1 MSSLELCAIIKFDSL
16 CLSNLIVFIIFAGTG
31 SFKCTSSQVHWVTQT
46 RKNMTTIVKK
56 FVTHHCICCLY
67 MCSAVCLPLLARSL
81 TVSFPIPALP
91 PVTIAVFPSRRVS
104 EDHVGMKRD
113 LWSETPK
120 AFISDGW
127 MKSYRQTFPPFLVM
141 MYKNLPDCLH
151 FQSKIKLWYPYSKIV
166 FADVEK
172 SQRCGGTGL
181 REKANMTAF

>member
-31 SFKCTSSQVHWVTQT
+31 SFKCTSSQVHWVTQM

-81 TVSFPIPALP
+81 TVSFPIPVLP

-113 LWSETPK
+113 LWSETPLSQMDEWK
-120 AFISDGW
+120 ATV
-127 MKSYRQTFPPFLVM
+127 RLFPLSGDDV
-141 MYKNLPDCLH
+141 
-151 FQSKIKLWYPYSKIV
+151 QKLTW
-166 FADVEK
+166 
-172 SQRCGGTGL
+172 L
-181 REKANMTAF
+181 LAFPK

>member
-1 MSSLELCAIIKFDSL
+1 MSSLELCVIIKFDSL
-16 CLSNLIVFIIFAGTG
+16 CLSHLIVFIIFAGAG
-31 SFKCTSSQVHWVTQT
+31 SFKCTSSQVHWVTQM

-81 TVSFPIPALP
+81 TVSFPIPVLP

-127 MKSYRQTFPPFLVM
+127 MKSYRQTFPPLSGDDV
-141 MYKNLPDCLH
+141 
-151 FQSKIKLWYPYSKIV
+151 QKLTW
-166 FADVEK
+166 
-172 SQRCGGTGL
+172 L
-181 REKANMTAF
+181 LAFPK

>member
-67 MCSAVCLPLLARSL
+67 MCSAVFLPLLARSL

-113 LWSETPK
+113 LWSETPLSQMDEWK
-120 AFISDGW
+120 ATVRLFWWWCTKTYLIACIS
-127 MKSYRQTFPPFLVM
+127 KV
-141 MYKNLPDCLH
+141 K
-151 FQSKIKLWYPYSKIV
+151 
-166 FADVEK
+166 
-172 SQRCGGTGL
+172 
-181 REKANMTAF
+181 